1 MTACNR
7 IGPFFAVAHPA
18 GRKSIL
24 PAGYLILGQDS
35 GVYPQRPHPKD
46 AVKRMQKATM
56 PIIHRSS
63 DFMVLSPLLI
73 VIV

>member
-1 MTACNR
+1 MFLFWDRT
-7 IGPFFAVAHPA
+7 
-18 GRKSIL
+18 
-24 PAGYLILGQDS
+24 Q